1 MSDNVYLIDNLVV
14 NKSGATLFLYIRPN
28 KKICPVFLLY
38 LHVIIIAQYMK
49 AAFLIRCS
57 TDKQD
62 YQRQIED
69 LQQVAERMNL
79 EWSEDLIFGE
89 YITGKDDVT
98 KGNRRSIER
107 LLEAAKNHVMDVLL
121 IAEVSR
127 LSRDSL
133 SGRYYVRELCNAGI
147 PTYFR
152 DKSKWTI
159 NPDTGKV
166 DESFIRELGGYFDGA
181 ADYLKSMKTQI
192 ASGRRSSLRNNQLI
206 FAHVPIG
213 YKKLGG
219 PNKRTKNT
227 LVVDEEQAK
236 EVIDIFNMY
245 AEDGASLK
253 SVALLISAKYGAR
266 RATAFVYQIL
276 KSDYYWT
283 GEYRIL
289 MKDPDNP
296 DNGPEPFYLKLE
308 RPLVSKE
315 LFETVNSKL
324 KARRS
329 TTVPYPTQQV
339 HLLSRLIK
347 CPSCGHSFSPRMR
360 NGDGRGTRY
369 RMSNGKLAYT
379 WKCMSRIRNLKEC
392 DCQINL
398 NNEKLEGIYW
408 EFIKKELIAHAEI
421 NDNQNEV
428 KLSEAEE
435 RVSKCK
441 SEIQLYD
448 KEIESANRRG
458 TKAYNAYLD
467 APDEIE
473 EEAKQNYS
481 ATMLEVKR
489 TKEYASARIEEL
501 NREVNRLQK
510 QITFLKEPINKEEY
524 IKRIDS
530 NEEEKRKLFVELIY
544 KIVPY
549 KVRYRV
555 VVLET
560 ETINGT
566 YYILFDANQYRT
578 AEAYYFDSIWG
589 RWQAGNNAFE
599 AYDKGDY
606 FAIMN
611 PSMLYETEDIEAFLE
626 YDEIVEICKQNDWVL
641 SPVFKSPVSYKEF

>member
-1 MSDNVYLIDNLVV
+1 
-14 NKSGATLFLYIRPN
+14 
-28 KKICPVFLLY
+28 
-38 LHVIIIAQYMK
+38 
-49 AAFLIRCS
+49 
-57 TDKQD
+57 
-62 YQRQIED
+62 
-69 LQQVAERMNL
+69 
-79 EWSEDLIFGE
+79 
-89 YITGKDDVT
+89 
-98 KGNRRSIER
+98 
-107 LLEAAKNHVMDVLL
+107 
-121 IAEVSR
+121 
-127 LSRDSL
+127 
-133 SGRYYVRELCNAGI
+133 
-147 PTYFR
+147 
-152 DKSKWTI
+152 
-159 NPDTGKV
+159 
-166 DESFIRELGGYFDGA
+166 
-181 ADYLKSMKTQI
+181 
-192 ASGRRSSLRNNQLI
+192 
-206 FAHVPIG
+206 
-213 YKKLGG
+213 
-219 PNKRTKNT
+219 
-227 LVVDEEQAK
+227 
-236 EVIDIFNMY
+236 
-245 AEDGASLK
+245 
-253 SVALLISAKYGAR
+253 
-266 RATAFVYQIL
+266 
-276 KSDYYWT
+276 
-283 GEYRIL
+283 
-289 MKDPDNP
+289 
-296 DNGPEPFYLKLE
+296 
-308 RPLVSKE
+308 
-315 LFETVNSKL
+315 
-324 KARRS
+324 
-329 TTVPYPTQQV
+329 
-339 HLLSRLIK
+339 
-347 CPSCGHSFSPRMR
+347 
-360 NGDGRGTRY
+360 
-369 RMSNGKLAYT
+369 MSNGKLAYT

-421 NDNQNEV
+421 NGNQNEV

-441 SEIQLYD
+441 SEILLFE

-467 APDEIE
+467 APEEIE

-501 NREVNRLQK
+501 NKEVNRLQK

-589 RWQAGNNAFE
+589 RWQSGNNAFE

-606 FAIMN
+606 FAIKN

-641 SPVFKSPVSYKEF
+641 SPDFQCPVSYKEF

>member
-1 MSDNVYLIDNLVV
+1 
-14 NKSGATLFLYIRPN
+14 
-28 KKICPVFLLY
+28 
-38 LHVIIIAQYMK
+38 MK

-69 LQQVAERMNL
+69 LKQVAERMNY
-79 EWSEDLIFGE
+79 ECPEELIFGE
-89 YITGKDDVT
+89 YITGRDDVT

-107 LLEAAKNHVMDVLL
+107 LLEAAKQHEMDVLL

-159 NPDTGKV
+159 NPDTRKI

-219 PNKRTKNT
+219 SNKRTKNT

-236 EVIDIFNMY
+236 EVVDIFNMY
-245 AEDGASLK
+245 AEEGASLK
-253 SVALLISAKYGAR
+253 SVALLISAKYGTR
-266 RATAFVYQIL
+266 RATAFIYQVL
-276 KSDYYWT
+276 KSDFYWT

-289 MKDPDNP
+289 MKDPDDP

-308 RPLVSKE
+308 RPLISKE
-315 LFETVNSKL
+315 LYDAVNNKL
-324 KARRS
+324 KERRGVK
-329 TTVPYPTQQV
+329 TPYPTQQV

-392 DCQINL
+392 DCEINL

-421 NDNQNEV
+421 SGNQNDV

-441 SEIQLYD
+441 NEIQLYE
-448 KEIESANRRG
+448 KEIESANRRA

-467 APDEIE
+467 APEEIE

-489 TKEYASARIEEL
+489 TKDYASARTDEL
-501 NREVNRLQK
+501 KKELDRLQK
-510 QITFLKEPINKEEY
+510 QINFLKSPINRDEY

-530 NEEEKRKLFVELIY
+530 SEEEKRKLFVDLIY

-549 KVRYRV
+549 KLGYRV
-555 VVLET
+555 VILET

-566 YYILFDANQYRT
+566 YYILFNANQHGK
-578 AEAYYFDSIWG
+578 AVAYYLDGIWG
-589 RWQAGNNAFE
+589 RWQAGNKAFE
-599 AYDKGDY
+599 AYEKGNY

-611 PSMLYETEDIEAFLE
+611 ASMLYDTEEIEAFLE
-626 YDEIVEICKQNDWVL
+626 FDEVVEICKNNDWVL
-641 SPVFKSPVSYKEF
+641 NPSFEAPKSVKEF